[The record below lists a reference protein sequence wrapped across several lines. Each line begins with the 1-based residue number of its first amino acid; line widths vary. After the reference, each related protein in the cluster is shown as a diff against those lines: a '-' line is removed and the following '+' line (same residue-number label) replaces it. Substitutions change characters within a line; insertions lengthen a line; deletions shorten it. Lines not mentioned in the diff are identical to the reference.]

1 MNSHNDLMA
10 LRRPE
15 LTARHIRVVTLDL
28 PTSWMIAAKAA
39 DEFTGRTLRS
49 AAKLPVPPLMSS

>member
-1 MNSHNDLMA
+1 MA

-15 LTARHIRVVTLDL
+15 LTARHIRVVMLDL